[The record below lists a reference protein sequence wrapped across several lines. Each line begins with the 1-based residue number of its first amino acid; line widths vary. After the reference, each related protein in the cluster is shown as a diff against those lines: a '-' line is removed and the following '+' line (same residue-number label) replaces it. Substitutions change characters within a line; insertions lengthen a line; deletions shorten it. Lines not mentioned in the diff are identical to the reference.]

1 MTNKLSGLVRKA
13 ILPVAI
19 VGLLAG
25 CGQAEK
31 IYEQSNYESLTNEK
45 VRVLELYSGGK
56 LVQKYEDAKILY
68 SDADA
73 TSLWFLDSTGK
84 KHYWQGEALMDF

>member
-1 MTNKLSGLVRKA
+1 MTNKISGLVNKA
-13 ILPVAI
+13 ILPVA
-19 VGLLAG
+19 VATFLAG

-31 IYEQSNYESLTNEK
+31 IYEQSNYESLTNE
-45 VRVLELYSGGK
+45 RVKALELYSGGK
-56 LVQKYEDAKILY
+56 LVQRYEGAKILY

-73 TSLWFLDSTGK
+73 TSLWFEDANGL